1 MDNLE
6 GGAKLAN
13 IRRFMQNN
21 EDSDVLD
28 ELVRLANIQDER
40 VLAMRAEERRLG
52 FTNPRLDTAIR
63 LHVHILLSIQRMR
76 FDLGLDEYKR
86 GIPQA
91 QTAESAAEEQRQ
103 LYEALKVAE
112 EIFARR
118 LGTRDVVDVA
128 TEMN

>member
-1 MDNLE
+1 
-6 GGAKLAN
+6 
-13 IRRFMQNN
+13 MQNN
-21 EDSDVLD
+21 EASSVLD
-28 ELVRLANIQDER
+28 ELVKLANIQDER
-40 VLAMRAEERRLG
+40 VLAMRAQERKLG
-52 FTNPRLDTAIR
+52 FINPRLDTAIR
-63 LHVHILLSIQRMR
+63 LHEHILLSIQRMM

-91 QTAESAAEEQRQ
+91 QTAESAAEGQRQ

-128 TEMN
+128 TPSVHNSETEMN

>member
-1 MDNLE
+1 
-6 GGAKLAN
+6 
-13 IRRFMQNN
+13 MQNN
-21 EDSDVLD
+21 EDSSVLD

-63 LHVHILLSIQRMR
+63 LHVHILRSIQRMM

-91 QTAESAAEEQRQ
+91 KTAESAAGVQVQ
-103 LYEALKVAE
+103 LYDAFKVAE

-118 LGTRDVVDVA
+118 LGPGDVVDVA
-128 TEMN
+128 TPSVHNSETEMN

>member
-1 MDNLE
+1 
-6 GGAKLAN
+6 
-13 IRRFMQNN
+13 MQNN
-21 EDSDVLD
+21 EASSVPE
-28 ELVRLANIQDER
+28 ELEKLANIQDER
-40 VLAMRAEERRLG
+40 VLAMRAEERKLG
-52 FTNPRLDTAIR
+52 FINPRLDTAIR
-63 LHVHILLSIQRMR
+63 VHADILRSIQRMR

-118 LGTRDVVDVA
+118 LGTGDVVDVA
-128 TEMN
+128 TPSVHNSETEMN